1 MKGPFSKLLVLIN
14 GSESSVSAAKYS
26 VAIAKAYGTQLRAV
40 YVVDTASLRQL
51 LLARI
56 FVPDESEEYE
66 ARLEES
72 GGRLLN
78 YAKEIAS
85 DAGVKMET
93 MMLKGA
99 IAGEVEKAADDFS
112 ADAII
117 VGGWNQGSSVRDV
130 LMDAYRELMRSAS
143 CPIMVVRGEKA
154 EEASRGL

>member
-26 VAIAKAYGTQLRAV
+26 VALARAYGAQLLAV

-56 FVPDESEEYE
+56 FVPEESDEYE
-66 ARLEES
+66 SRLEES

-78 YAKEIAS
+78 YAKEIAGG
-85 DAGVKMET
+85 AGVRMET
-93 MMLKGA
+93 KMLKGA
-99 IAGEVEKAADDFS
+99 VAGEVEKAADEFG
-112 ADAII
+112 ADVIL

-130 LMDAYRELMRSAS
+130 LMDAYRELMRTAS
-143 CPIMVVRGEKA
+143 CPVIFVRGEKA